1 MTDQTYPDPF
11 SDALGRTSQRAA
23 SLTTLSTALIREFM
37 QYRARR
43 EAERAAADQAAAE
56 QAARAEHEARRRVQ
70 RTWSAAHHPAFA
82 SRADLFTAARAW
94 GAAMPYAPADPSA
107 AAALRASEDRLR
119 TLHPYAMSHYDRLRD
134 QGASLFQA
142 MREALPL
149 FARHPDPR
157 PGQPAPARHPL
168 DAVPPTPPGPQPPA
182 TPPAPEPEPEPAT
195 RTTAQDQAETR
206 GRQIIAGLQDRAR
219 AAGRPPLGR
228 DELVT
233 VLEAMTTLPPDVIT
247 RLTQPARTPAAAR
260 PTAGRSP
267 AALAAEN
274 FPGTAADAVRAGAAA
289 AARGGL
295 PEPSRI
301 VTKTPLRPA
310 HRSR

>member
-23 SLTTLSTALIREFM
+23 SLTTLSTALIREFI

-43 EAERAAADQAAAE
+43 DAERAAADQAAAD

-119 TLHPYAMSHYDRLRD
+119 ALHPYAMSHYDRLRD
-134 QGASLFQA
+134 QGASPFQA

-182 TPPAPEPEPEPAT
+182 TPPAPEPEPAT

-219 AAGRPPLGR
+219 TAGRPPLGR

-247 RLTQPARTPAAAR
+247 RLTQPARTSAAAR
-260 PTAGRSP
+260 PAAGRSP

-310 HRSR
+310 HRTR

>member
-1 MTDQTYPDPF
+1 VTDQTYPDPF

-23 SLTTLSTALIREFM
+23 SLTTLSTALIREFI

-43 EAERAAADQAAAE
+43 EAERAAADQAIAE

-82 SRADLFTAARAW
+82 SQADLFTAARTW

-107 AAALRASEDRLR
+107 AALRASEDRLR
-119 TLHPYAMSHYDRLRD
+119 ALHPYAMSYYDRLRD
-134 QGASLFQA
+134 QGASPFQA

-149 FARHPDPR
+149 FACHPDPR

-168 DAVPPTPPGPQPPA
+168 DAVPLTTPGPQPPA
-182 TPPAPEPEPEPAT
+182 TPPPAPEPEPTAGT
-195 RTTAQDQAETR
+195 SAQDQAEAR
-206 GRQIIAGLQDRAR
+206 GRQIIARLQDGAR

-233 VLEAMTTLPPDVIT
+233 VLEAMTTLPPEVIT
-247 RLTQPARTPAAAR
+247 RLTRPGRAPAAAR
-260 PTAGRSP
+260 AAGERSP
-267 AALAAEN
+267 VALAAEN

-295 PEPSRI
+295 PEPSRT

>member
-11 SDALGRTSQRAA
+11 SDALGRASQRAA
-23 SLTTLSTALIREFM
+23 SLTTLSTALIREFI

-43 EAERAAADQAAAE
+43 DAERAAADQAIAE
-56 QAARAEHEARRRVQ
+56 QAARAEHEARRRAW

-82 SRADLFTAARAW
+82 SRADLLTAARSW

-119 TLHPYAMSHYDRLRD
+119 ALHPYAMSHYDRLRD
-134 QGASLFQA
+134 QGASPFQA

-149 FARHPDPR
+149 FAAHPDPR

-182 TPPAPEPEPEPAT
+182 TPPSAPEPEPAT
-195 RTTAQDQAETR
+195 GTSAQEQAEAR
-206 GRQIIAGLQDRAR
+206 GKQIITRLQDRAR
-219 AAGRPPLGR
+219 TAGRPPLGR

-247 RLTQPARTPAAAR
+247 RLTQPAHAPRPA
-260 PTAGRSP
+260 AGRSP
-267 AALAAEN
+267 VALAAEN
-274 FPGTAADAVRAGAAA
+274 FPGTAADAARAGAAA

-295 PEPSRI
+295 AEPSRTAAQSP
-301 VTKTPLRPA
+301 VRRPGL
-310 HRSR
+310 SR

>member
-43 EAERAAADQAAAE
+43 EAERAAAE

-82 SRADLFTAARAW
+82 SRADLFTAARTW

-119 TLHPYAMSHYDRLRD
+119 ALHPYAMSHYDRLRD
-134 QGASLFQA
+134 QGASPFQA

-168 DAVPPTPPGPQPPA
+168 DAVPPTPPGAQPPSPPQPV
-182 TPPAPEPEPEPAT
+182 PEPGPAAE
-195 RTTAQDQAETR
+195 TAGQEQAEAR
-206 GRQIIAGLQDRAR
+206 GRQIIARLQDRAR
-219 AAGRPPLGR
+219 TAGRPALGR

-233 VLEAMTTLPPDVIT
+233 VLEATTTLPPEVIT
-247 RLTQPARTPAAAR
+247 RLTQPAHAPAA
-260 PTAGRSP
+260 
-267 AALAAEN
+267 
-274 FPGTAADAVRAGAAA
+274 
-289 AARGGL
+289 
-295 PEPSRI
+295 
-301 VTKTPLRPA
+301 
-310 HRSR
+310 

>member
-56 QAARAEHEARRRVQ
+56 QAARAEHEARRSVQ

-82 SRADLFTAARAW
+82 SRADLFTAARTW

-119 TLHPYAMSHYDRLRD
+119 ALHPYAMSHYDRLRG
-134 QGASLFQA
+134 QGASPFQA

-168 DAVPPTPPGPQPPA
+168 DAVPPATPGPQPPA
-182 TPPAPEPEPEPAT
+182 TPPPAPEPEPAAGT
-195 RTTAQDQAETR
+195 SAQDQAEAR
-206 GRQIIAGLQDRAR
+206 GRQIITRLQDRAR

-247 RLTQPARTPAAAR
+247 RLTRPGRAPAAAR
-260 PTAGRSP
+260 PAGERSP
-267 AALAAEN
+267 VTLAAEN